1 MKTDCSEYQPISIS
15 IISHGHGSMVER
27 LVADLLDCP
36 EIGQVVLTCN
46 VSESLTFSHDER
58 IITLDNIVPMGFAA
72 NHNAAFRHCTLPYFC
87 PLNPDIQ
94 LPKNPFPSLLA
105 ALQETG
111 ASLVAPLVRNPSGDV
126 EDSMRLFPTIR
137 SLLMK
142 ALCLSDCRY
151 TIEDEQQVFYP
162 EWVAG
167 MFMLFRSA
175 DFRRLGGFD
184 PRFFLYYEDV
194 DICARA
200 WKADMKV
207 LAYPSVSVVHDAR
220 RESRRNVCYMY
231 WHLTSMARYL
241 LKYWKRLPSLP
252 NGR

>member
-1 MKTDCSEYQPISIS
+1 MVMDHSEYQPISIS

-46 VSESLTFSHDER
+46 VPETLTLPHDDR
-58 IITLDNIVPMGFAA
+58 IMTLDNIVPTGFAA
-72 NHNAAFRHCTLPYFC
+72 NHNAAFRHCFLPYFC

-94 LPKNPFPSLLA
+94 LPKNPFPSLLI
-105 ALQETG
+105 ALQKTG
-111 ASLVAPLVRNPSGDV
+111 AALVAPLVRNLSGDV
-126 EDSMRLFPTIR
+126 EDSMRPFPTIR

-142 ALCLSDCRY
+142 AMCLSDCRY
-151 TIEDEQQVFYP
+151 TIKDEKNAFYP

-175 DFRRLGGFD
+175 DFRQLGGFD
-184 PRFFLYYEDV
+184 TRFFLYYEDV

-200 WKADMKV
+200 WKAGMKV
-207 LAYPSVSVVHDAR
+207 LACPFVSVVHDAR

-231 WHLTSMARYL
+231 WHLTSMARYF